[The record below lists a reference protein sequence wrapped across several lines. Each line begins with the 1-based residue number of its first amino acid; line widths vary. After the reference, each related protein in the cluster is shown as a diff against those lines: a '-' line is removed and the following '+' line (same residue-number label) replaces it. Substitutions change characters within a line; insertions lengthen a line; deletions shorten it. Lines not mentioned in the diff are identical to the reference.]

1 MERQAMPALAALP
14 SLETLMDAA
23 WPSPDREEASGWVLR
38 ASDGV
43 TQRANSIWPRSEP
56 DGTNHSRLASLREAR
71 AWYRS
76 RRLPVIFQVF
86 DDPRSAA
93 LNAVLDE
100 EGFTRQSETLV
111 LVRDAGGASA
121 SRDTAPRDTGV
132 ELSAEPSDE
141 WLRLWW
147 SVDGRGGDDSL
158 ATARSILRGCQSL
171 YALVCDDDGVP
182 AAVGRLALPSG
193 GAGGLYCMATHR
205 ENRRHGYATRVLQS
219 LLREGDAR
227 GLGSY
232 WLLVTAANAG
242 ARELYSKAGFTEAGR
257 YYYRQERP
265 KRHLTGC

>member
-1 MERQAMPALAALP
+1 
-14 SLETLMDAA
+14 
-23 WPSPDREEASGWVLR
+23 
-38 ASDGV
+38 V

-56 DGTNHSRLASLREAR
+56 AGTHHSRLALLREAR

-86 DDPRSAA
+86 DDSRSAA
-93 LNAVLDE
+93 LNSVLDE
-100 EGFTRQSETLV
+100 EGYTRQSETLI
-111 LVRDAGGASA
+111 LVRGAGAAPGPPDPAVP
-121 SRDTAPRDTGV
+121 DTALLDDGV
-132 ELSAEPSDE
+132 EVSADPSAE

-158 ATARSILRGCQSL
+158 ATARGILAGCPSL
-171 YALVCDDDGVP
+171 YALVRDDDGAP

-193 GAGGLYCMATHR
+193 DHRRGGLYCMATR
-205 ENRRHGYATRVLQS
+205 PDARRRGYASRVLRS
-219 LLREGDAR
+219 LLREGDAL
-227 GLGSY
+227 GLGGY

-242 ARELYSKAGFTEAGR
+242 ARELYARSSFTEAGR